1 VKRRIPFDRE
11 TMFRNQHNVPTV
23 CRIHPGNAGGWDR
36 TIG

>member
-1 VKRRIPFDRE
+1 MKRRIPFDRE

-23 CRIHPGNAGGWDR
+23 CGIHRGNVGGWDR